1 MIDLA
6 NLTIKEASK
15 KLRSGELNSVDLTKA
30 YLAEIEKKNQNIFAY
45 LEIFDDAIAQAEQAD
60 KMIKAGKGGPLTGI
74 PFAMKDNILIKG
86 KVASAGS
93 KILENYIATYDS
105 HVYEVLRAE
114 GAVVLGRAN
123 MDEFAMGSS
132 TETSAFGNTKNPVN
146 TDYVP
151 GGSSGGPASAVAGDM
166 ALYSLGSDT
175 GGSIR
180 QPAAYCGLVG
190 LKPTYGAVSR
200 YGLMALASSLD
211 CIGPFTKTVED
222 AEIVFDIISKHDD
235 RDATNIPDE
244 KRKEVAKANNKKVI
258 GIPRDFLAMEGI
270 DGEVLENFNQAIE
283 KMKEAGYTVR
293 DISLP
298 TFAHSLAV
306 YYIIQPAEASS
317 NLARYDGMRYGMQK
331 KGGDLLDTYITTRRE
346 GFGREV
352 KRRIML
358 GTYVLSSGYYDA
370 YYYKA
375 EKVRNLIKEE
385 AQKAFAE
392 VDVIATPTTPSVAFK
407 FGEKQDPLAMYM
419 ADIFTTPANLAGL
432 PAISIPSGKNDAG
445 LPFGIQFI
453 APHFS
458 EEKLFEIGKDF
469 EQAVVV

>member
-1 MIDLA
+1 MIELSK
-6 NLTIKEASK
+6 LTIKEAGKLLRDK
-15 KLRSGELNSVDLTKA
+15 KISSVELTEL
-30 YLAEIEKKNQNIFAY
+30 YLAEIKKRNKDIFAY
-45 LEIFDDAIAQAEQAD
+45 LEIFDDAIEQARLAD
-60 KMIKAGKGGPLTGI
+60 KMIADGKGSELTGI
-74 PFAMKDNILIKG
+74 PFAMKDNILIEG
-86 KVASAGS
+86 KISSGGS
-93 KILENYIATYDS
+93 KILENYTATYDS
-105 HVYEVLRAE
+105 HVYELLREE

-146 TDYVP
+146 TGYVP
-151 GGSSGGPASAVAGDM
+151 GGSSGGPAATVAGDM

-222 AEIVFDIISKHDD
+222 AEIVFNTISKHDE
-235 RDATNIPDE
+235 RDATNIPE
-244 KRKEVAKANNKKVI
+244 KKREEIAKNNNGKVI
-258 GIPRDFLAMEGI
+258 GVPVDFLAMDGI
-270 DGEVLENFNQAIE
+270 EKDVLENFNKSIE
-283 KMKEAGYTVR
+283 KLKKEGYK
-293 DISLP
+293 IKEIKLP
-298 TFAHSLAV
+298 SFEYSLAV
-306 YYIIQPAEASS
+306 YYILQPAEASS
-317 NLARYDGMRYGMQK
+317 NLARYDGMRYGFRE
-331 KGGDLLDTYITTRRE
+331 KGKDLLDTYIKTRKA
-346 GFGREV
+346 GFGAEV

-375 EKVRNLIKEE
+375 EQVRNLIKAE
-385 AQKAFAE
+385 AKKAFE
-392 VDVIATPTTPSVAFK
+392 DVDVIATPTTPSTAFK
-407 FGEKQDPLAMYM
+407 FGEKQDPISMYM

-432 PAISIPSGKNDAG
+432 PAISIPSGEDEHG

-458 EEKLFEIGKDF
+458 EKKLFEIGKDF
-469 EQAVVV
+469 EYAI